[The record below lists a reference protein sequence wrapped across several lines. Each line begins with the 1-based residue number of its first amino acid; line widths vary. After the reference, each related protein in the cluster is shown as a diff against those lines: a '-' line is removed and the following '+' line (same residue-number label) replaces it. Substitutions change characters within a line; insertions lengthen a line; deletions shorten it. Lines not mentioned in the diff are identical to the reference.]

1 VSAVVHNVPQSEID
15 ALHDLYQATNGV
27 AWNWHGRGNKWNF
40 TAPNPCADSWQG
52 VTCSQ
57 AVSAGYLHVLDL
69 LLQGF
74 GLAGAIPVTLG
85 DLTQL
90 QQLQLSSNSLTGR
103 IPTTFAQ
110 FLQLTSLSLFHNAL
124 TGTIPDSLGQLSHL
138 TDLYLYH
145 NQLNGSIPQ
154 SLGQCAQ
161 LSDLQLDTN
170 QLTGTIPAALSQ
182 CRLLSGLQLQSNE
195 LTGSFPSFLAQ
206 LTRLTTLQLSDN
218 QLTGSLPSTLEK
230 LTLLS
235 ALGLSA
241 NQLTGYIPPSLGNC
255 TRLSSLYL
263 DGNQLTGTLPATLGQ
278 LQLLNEIELDD
289 NRLTGS
295 LPPEL
300 GNCTLLAAVSAAANF
315 FTGTLPSTLAH
326 CPLLYGIQLNGNH
339 LTGSIPD
346 SLSALK
352 VMAVLDVGVNFITGT
367 LPAYV
372 GNWSQL
378 SELNLYA
385 NFITGTVP
393 TTLGQCAQLKK
404 LNIYE
409 NLFSGLVPASLSQCS
424 ILETLDLDTNSLT
437 GTIPAALEQCT
448 KLTNLKLFLNQLSGA
463 MPSALGMLR
472 GLTFMQFFNNQL
484 TGTIPSALANCS
496 DLSVLYLDN
505 NVLSGTVPYTVLA
518 LPRLLI
524 ASMQDNWLTGT
535 LPATAFSPENAL
547 LELFCDHN
555 LLAGPL
561 ADATAERL
569 ALLRLGLSYNM
580 FSSLP
585 GSLVE
590 ALHVIDFL
598 ILNNNH
604 LSGSIPQNWTAA
616 AHTIG
621 YLYLQENDLT
631 GPLPE
636 SLGNAPL
643 LLHINMSSNRL
654 SGTIPASFQQLRS
667 LQLLMLQ
674 DNQLRGSIEG
684 LFDSALQR
692 NLSTVQLSSNQ
703 LTGTL
708 PAAAFLLPS
717 LSSFAA
723 VENCFDGPLP
733 EEAICSGTHLTAL
746 VLDGLHSASSC
757 KRSRSRFTLGSLPS
771 CVLSLPNLVTL
782 HLSGSGLTGSLS
794 ADDGISAALTD
805 LSLSHNL
812 LTGTIPASILDR
824 DWDKLDLS
832 YNRLAGTLHSA
843 REAPYRNTTE
853 LHLQHNRLSG
863 VIPGNMQRVG
873 TLSSLVNNMFS
884 CRVDRS
890 DVPQQDSDSNRY
902 ACGSDAVNNALYAWL
917 GAAAVLIA
925 ACLWA
930 YRSAYS
936 QPLREWFSVIRDNK
950 LARLQEVFRAAAAL
964 TTLGAGGAAYGVVVL
979 LPVYAA
985 VNTYYPSFTYKYAW
999 TVSGVFLSGTT
1010 AFALEATFL
1019 LLQLPLC
1026 GFVAEQLLSRM
1037 RNSPLASAAFGGG
1050 SSVPQSLPSDGKN
1063 TVADVAV
1070 MLFSLTVVT
1079 GINIGFVY
1087 ATLGLRGRELT
1098 VIQILL
1104 AVFKLG
1110 FNNVVAPAL
1119 HNRVKK
1125 TGAAHDITTAQVLL
1139 VLLNVIVI
1147 PCLVVMVI
1155 SPACFYDALKGTDSV
1170 TASFTYSGDCL
1181 SLVVVTDPATG
1192 FQTLSCQGA
1201 ETATADTAYT
1211 PFFAYSYQ
1219 CSSSF
1224 VTSYAPTF
1232 VIMCIISGFVLPA
1245 QRLLLLYLRRVL
1257 SPTSRLYTMVIAAT
1271 PRILKELPNPQDLTQ
1286 ARTDPLYRPVFS
1298 ANHLVMSLL
1307 TYLALLLTFGALF
1320 PPLAVCCAVAMAS
1333 VVLTTQLEVGRY
1345 VSAAVAGGRQD
1356 CLDEVESACAGV
1368 ATPQQLRVA
1377 LYLVLALSCM
1387 FYMLF
1392 LFDTLGDEVG
1402 FAGTFWVLIVV
1413 PLLPLIAFVVTTAL
1427 GGLRPVPVA
1436 KTAHA
1441 ADPEVGMELATLPTA
1456 LPPAAVVDVKTETG
1470 MSERVSTFSSD
1481 NPMHAP

>member
-40 TAPNPCADSWQG
+40 TAPNPCADNWQG

-103 IPTTFAQ
+103 IPTTFGQ

-154 SLGQCAQ
+154 SVGQCAQ

-170 QLTGTIPAALSQ
+170 RLTGTIPAALSQ

-195 LTGSFPSFLAQ
+195 LTGSLPSFLAQ

-230 LTLLS
+230 LTVLS

-263 DGNQLTGTLPATLGQ
+263 DGNQLTGTLPASLGQ
-278 LQLLNEIELDD
+278 LQLLNEVELDD
-289 NRLTGS
+289 NRLAGS

-300 GNCTLLAAVSAAANF
+300 GNCTLLAAVSAAANL

-339 LTGSIPD
+339 LTGSVPA

-352 VMAVLDVGVNFITGT
+352 AMAVLDVGVNLITGT

-372 GNWSQL
+372 GNWTQL

-385 NFITGTVP
+385 NFMTGTVP
-393 TTLGQCAQLKK
+393 TTLGQCAQLKM

-409 NLFSGLVPASLSQCS
+409 NLFSGPVPASLGQCS
-424 ILETLDLDTNSLT
+424 ILETLDLDTNLLT
-437 GTIPAALEQCT
+437 GTIPAVLGQCP

-472 GLTFMQFFNNQL
+472 GLTFMHFFNNQL
-484 TGTIPSALANCS
+484 TGTIPSSLANCS
-496 DLSVLYLDN
+496 DLSVLYLDD
-505 NVLSGTVPYTVLA
+505 NVLSGTVPDTVLA

-555 LLAGPL
+555 LLTGPL
-561 ADATAERL
+561 PDATTGRL

-598 ILNNNH
+598 ILNNNR
-604 LSGSIPQNWTAA
+604 LSGSIPLNWTAA

-621 YLYLQENDLT
+621 YLYLQENYLT
-631 GPLPE
+631 GPIPE
-636 SLGNAPL
+636 SLGQAPL

-684 LFDSALQR
+684 LFDSTLQR
-692 NLSTVQLSSNQ
+692 DLSTVQLSRNQ

-757 KRSRSRFTLGSLPS
+757 KRSRSRFTLGTLPS
-771 CVLSLPNLVTL
+771 CVLSLPKLVTL

-794 ADDGISAALTD
+794 AEVTISAALTD

-812 LTGTIPASILDR
+812 LTGTIPASILAR

-832 YNRLAGTLHSA
+832 YNRLTGTLHSA
-843 REAPYRNTTE
+843 REAPYRNTTDM
-853 LHLQHNRLSG
+853 HLQHNRLSG
-863 VIPGNMQRVG
+863 VIPGNMDRVG
-873 TLSSLVNNMFS
+873 TLSLLENNMFS

-890 DVPQQDSDSNRY
+890 DVPQQDSDSDKF
-902 ACGSDAVNNALYAWL
+902 ACGSDAVNNALYVWL
-917 GAAAVLIA
+917 GTAVVLIA
-925 ACLWA
+925 ACVWG
-930 YRSAYS
+930 YRSADF
-936 QPLREWFSVIRDNK
+936 QHVHWWISVIRENK

-1010 AFALEATFL
+1010 AFALEAALL
-1019 LLQLPLC
+1019 LLQLPVC
-1026 GFVAEQLLSRM
+1026 GYVAEQLLSRM
-1037 RNSPLASAAFGGG
+1037 ENSHTNAAVSG
-1050 SSVPQSLPSDGKN
+1050 SVNARFPRDEPQ
-1063 TVADVAV
+1063 TVANVAL
-1070 MLFSLTVVT
+1070 MLFSLAVVT
-1079 GINIGFVY
+1079 GINVGFVY
-1087 ATLGLRGRELT
+1087 ATLGLRGKELT

-1110 FNNVVAPAL
+1110 FNNIVAPAL

-1125 TGAAHDITTAQVLL
+1125 GGATHDITASQVLL

-1192 FQTLSCQGA
+1192 IQTLSCQGA

-1245 QRLLLLYLRRVL
+1245 QRVLLMYLRRIL
-1257 SPTSRLYTMVIAAT
+1257 SPTSRLYSLVIAAT
-1271 PRILKELPNPQDLTQ
+1271 PRILKELPSPQDLAQ
-1286 ARTDPLYRPVFS
+1286 ARSDPLHHPVFN
-1298 ANHLVMSLL
+1298 ANQLVMSLL

-1333 VVLTTQLEVGRY
+1333 VVLTARLEVGRY
-1345 VSAAVAGGRQD
+1345 VSAAVAAERQD
-1356 CLDEVESACAGV
+1356 CLDEVESACTGV

-1387 FYMLF
+1387 FYTLF
-1392 LFDTLGDEVG
+1392 LFDTLGDAVG
-1402 FAGTFWVLIVV
+1402 FAGAFWVLIVV
-1413 PLLPLIAFVVTTAL
+1413 PLLPLIAFVVITAL
-1427 GGLRPVPVA
+1427 GRRRPVPVA
-1436 KTAHA
+1436 KTAQA
-1441 ADPEVGMELATLPTA
+1441 ADPEVGMELAALPTA
-1456 LPPAAVVDVKTETG
+1456 LPPAAVVDVETETG
-1470 MSERVSTFSSD
+1470 KSERVSTFSSD

>member
-27 AWNWHGRGNKWNF
+27 VWNWHGRGNKWNF
-40 TAPNPCADSWQG
+40 TAPNPCADNWQG

-103 IPTTFAQ
+103 IPTTFGQ
-110 FLQLTSLSLFHNAL
+110 FLQLISLSLFHNAL

-161 LSDLQLDTN
+161 LSDLQLDAN

-195 LTGSFPSFLAQ
+195 LTGSLPSFLAQ

-230 LTLLS
+230 LTVLS

-241 NQLTGYIPPSLGNC
+241 NRLTGYIPPSLGNC

-263 DGNQLTGTLPATLGQ
+263 DGNQLTGTLPASLGQ

-339 LTGSIPD
+339 LSGRVSD
-346 SLSALK
+346 SFSALK

-385 NFITGTVP
+385 NFMTGTVP
-393 TTLGQCAQLKK
+393 TTLGQCAQLKM

-409 NLFSGLVPASLSQCS
+409 NRFSGPVPASLGQCS
-424 ILETLDLDTNSLT
+424 ILETLDLDTNFLT
-437 GTIPAALEQCT
+437 GTIPAVLGQCT

-463 MPSALGMLR
+463 MPTALGMLR

-484 TGTIPSALANCS
+484 TGTIPSSLANCS
-496 DLSVLYLDN
+496 DLSVLYMDN
-505 NVLSGTVPYTVLA
+505 NVLSGTVPDTVLA

-561 ADATAERL
+561 PDATAERL

-631 GPLPE
+631 GPLPA

-692 NLSTVQLSSNQ
+692 NLSTVQLSGNQ

-757 KRSRSRFTLGSLPS
+757 KRSRSRFTLGTLPP
-771 CVLSLPNLVTL
+771 CVLSLPNLATL

-794 ADDGISAALTD
+794 AEVTISAALTD

-812 LTGTIPASILDR
+812 LTGTIPAGILDR

-832 YNRLAGTLHSA
+832 YNRLAGTLDSA

-873 TLSSLVNNMFS
+873 TLSLLENNMFS

-890 DVPQQDSDSNRY
+890 DVPQQDSDSDKF

-936 QPLREWFSVIRDNK
+936 QPLCEWLSVIRDNK

-964 TTLGAGGAAYGVVVL
+964 TTLGAGGAAYGAVVL

-999 TVSGVFLSGTT
+999 TLSGVFLSGTT
-1010 AFALEATFL
+1010 AFALQATFL
-1019 LLQLPLC
+1019 LLQLPFC
-1026 GFVAEQLLSRM
+1026 GYVAGRLLSRM
-1037 RNSPLASAAFGGG
+1037 ETTPLASAAVSEGLADAKSPNGE
-1050 SSVPQSLPSDGKN
+1050 PH
-1063 TVADVAV
+1063 TVANVAL
-1070 MLFSLTVVT
+1070 MLFSLAVVT
-1079 GINIGFVY
+1079 GINVGFVY

-1125 TGAAHDITTAQVLL
+1125 TGAAHEITASQVLL
-1139 VLLNVIVI
+1139 LLLNVIVI
-1147 PCLVVMVI
+1147 PCLVVMII

-1192 FQTLSCQGA
+1192 IQTLSCQGA

-1245 QRLLLLYLRRVL
+1245 QRVLLLYLRRTL
-1257 SPTSRLYTMVIAAT
+1257 SPTSRLYSFVIAAT
-1271 PRILKELPNPQDLTQ
+1271 PRILKELPSPQDLAQ
-1286 ARTDPLYRPVFS
+1286 ARSDPLCRPVFN
-1298 ANHLVMSLL
+1298 ANQLIMSLL
-1307 TYLALLLTFGALF
+1307 TYLALLVTFGALF
-1320 PPLAVCCAVAMAS
+1320 PPLAMCCAVAMAL
-1333 VVLTTQLEVGRY
+1333 VVLGARLEVGRY
-1345 VSAAVAGGRQD
+1345 VSAAVAAERQD

-1368 ATPQQLRVA
+1368 ATAQQLRVA
-1377 LYLVLALSCM
+1377 LYLVLALSCT
-1387 FYMLF
+1387 FYTLF

-1402 FAGTFWVLIVV
+1402 FAGAFWVLIVV
-1413 PLLPLIAFVVTTAL
+1413 PLLPLIALVVITAL
-1427 GGLRPVPVA
+1427 GGRRPVPVA

-1441 ADPEVGMELATLPTA
+1441 ADPEVGMELAAVTKA
-1456 LPPAAVVDVKTETG
+1456 LAPAAVVDVETETG
-1470 MSERVSTFSSD
+1470 KSERVSTFSSD